1 MPQLASLRGRR
12 SFLSLV
18 SGVVAFACIGGSG
31 TGKAET
37 LAPAYQGAL
46 RFHAIR
52 VDASALA
59 TRGLQDYARRVETL
73 VMARAQGVFAG
84 NIAPS
89 DRHAA
94 ILILRISSLSL
105 NSAGGMSR
113 RRGGSRSA
121 DATDYLEGEGIVL
134 SPSGVVTG
142 RFPVL
147 SALSANYGDSDQR
160 FGDDRNRISNIGWH
174 FASWVHRNMGL

>member
-105 NSAGGMSR
+105 NSAGRMSR
-113 RRGGSRSA
+113 FGLGSAPVAARSVI
-121 DATDYLEGEGIVL
+121 DA
-134 SPSGVVTG
+134 SP
-142 RFPVL
+142 
-147 SALSANYGDSDQR
+147 D
-160 FGDDRNRISNIGWH
+160 
-174 FASWVHRNMGL
+174 